1 MTYRIEHHA
10 GGRIEPIA
18 PYLSDILVQLGRL
31 VRRFPDGCTL
41 DALFA
46 EYLLGRRAL
55 WLVIAEDG
63 KLAAV
68 AMTHLRTVDATGAK
82 VATLSDLAG
91 SNVSDFAE
99 DLCAAMEAW
108 ARDNGATVRQI
119 EGRPGWAKLLARYGY
134 RPHAVTYRKVR

>member
-1 MTYRIEHHA
+1 MTWRIEHYA
-10 GGRIEPIA
+10 GGVIEPIA
-18 PYLSDILVQLGRL
+18 PYLSDILEQLGRL

-55 WLVIAEDG
+55 WLVIGDDG

-68 AMTHLRTVDATGAK
+68 AMTHLRTVDATGTK

-91 SNVSDFAE
+91 RDVGEFAG
-99 DLCAAMEAW
+99 DLCVAMEKW
-108 ARDNGATVRQI
+108 ADANGATVRQI
-119 EGRPGWAKLLARYGY
+119 EGRPGWAKLLSRLGY
-134 RPHAVTYRKVR
+134 RPQSVTYRKTP